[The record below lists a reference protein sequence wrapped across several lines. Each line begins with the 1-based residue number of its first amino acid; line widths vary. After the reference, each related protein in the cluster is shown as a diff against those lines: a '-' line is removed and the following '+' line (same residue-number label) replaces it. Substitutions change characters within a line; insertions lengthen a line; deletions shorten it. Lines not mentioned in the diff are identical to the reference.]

1 MKKSTILA
9 VPLLVLML
17 AVALTP
23 STQAAVIDSAKKA
36 AASLMHRC
44 VRFCGCHHHHHCHD
58 WCDGRRHY
66 HCPGHE

>member
-9 VPLLVLML
+9 VPLLALVL
-17 AVALTP
+17 AVALQP
-23 STQAAVIDSAKKA
+23 SAQAAVIASAKKA
-36 AASLMHRC
+36 TASLMHTC
-44 VRFCGCHHHHHCHD
+44 VRFCGCHHHHHCHN